1 MQNSVFVL
9 DEEIAIDTLGLLAT
23 QPYNGWEFCLT
34 PKFSMD

>member
-9 DEEIAIDTLGLLAT
+9 DEEIGIDTLGLLTT
-23 QPYNGWEFCLT
+23 QPYNSWEFCLT